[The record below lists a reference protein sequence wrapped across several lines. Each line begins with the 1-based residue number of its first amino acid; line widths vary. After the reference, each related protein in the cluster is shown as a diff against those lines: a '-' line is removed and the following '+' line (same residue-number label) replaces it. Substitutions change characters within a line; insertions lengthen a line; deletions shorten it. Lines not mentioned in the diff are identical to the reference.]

1 MQAATE
7 KIRDVPAGAECHV
20 AQFGYDEAQTQTRST
35 GRVRG
40 EALRYMRH
48 RKPRLQRGYERGQES
63 GKQCKAAKTGGFR
76 SHGTR
81 LFHACWGAAPIP
93 AEQKTSVLK
102 RWINPSAARFCKSL
116 VGGKLSAA
124 PPLFPVVHS
133 LPPAPYPTP
142 EYGRY
147 WPWPSAALSFPHEL
161 FGSRRRPLSSPPA
174 ARRTRYSA
182 P

>member
-63 GKQCKAAKTGGFR
+63 GKQCKAVPTLRKQADSVYTEP
-76 SHGTR
+76 
-81 LFHACWGAAPIP
+81 AC
-93 AEQKTSVLK
+93 
-102 RWINPSAARFCKSL
+102 FML
-116 VGGKLSAA
+116 VGA
-124 PPLFPVVHS
+124 
-133 LPPAPYPTP
+133 LPQ
-142 EYGRY
+142 
-147 WPWPSAALSFPHEL
+147 
-161 FGSRRRPLSSPPA
+161 SPQNTKCVFWNA
-174 ARRTRYSA
+174 G
-182 P
+182 

>member
-63 GKQCKAAKTGGFR
+63 GKKAASNAKRYPLCENRRIPFTLNPPVSCLLGRCPNPRRTQSLCSETMDKSIGCAILQIAY
-76 SHGTR
+76 GQ
-81 LFHACWGAAPIP
+81 AA
-93 AEQKTSVLK
+93 Q
-102 RWINPSAARFCKSL
+102 RCSASC
-116 VGGKLSAA
+116 
-124 PPLFPVVHS
+124 
-133 LPPAPYPTP
+133 
-142 EYGRY
+142 
-147 WPWPSAALSFPHEL
+147 
-161 FGSRRRPLSSPPA
+161 SRRSFASSCSLSSSRMRSILA
-174 ARRTRYSA
+174 LAVSSSFISSRAFR
-182 P
+182 

>member
-63 GKQCKAAKTGGFR
+63 GKQCKAVPTLRKQADSVHTEP
-76 SHGTR
+76 
-81 LFHACWGAAPIP
+81 AC
-93 AEQKTSVLK
+93 
-102 RWINPSAARFCKSL
+102 FML
-116 VGGKLSAA
+116 VGALPQSPQKIKAVLRFVRETFGGSMPAFIAAFTSRQKPSQVEIAEIQRILDLSRKEEWMGRLKQAA
-124 PPLFPVVHS
+124 
-133 LPPAPYPTP
+133 
-142 EYGRY
+142 
-147 WPWPSAALSFPHEL
+147 
-161 FGSRRRPLSSPPA
+161 
-174 ARRTRYSA
+174 
-182 P
+182 

>member
-63 GKQCKAAKTGGFR
+63 GKQCKAVPTLRKQTD
-76 SHGTR
+76 SVHTEP
-81 LFHACWGAAPIP
+81 AC
-93 AEQKTSVLK
+93 
-102 RWINPSAARFCKSL
+102 FML
-116 VGGKLSAA
+116 VGALPNPRRTQSLCSETMDKSIGCAILQIAYGQAAQRCSA
-124 PPLFPVVHS
+124 S
-133 LPPAPYPTP
+133 C
-142 EYGRY
+142 
-147 WPWPSAALSFPHEL
+147 
-161 FGSRRRPLSSPPA
+161 SRRSFASSCSLSSSRMRSILA
-174 ARRTRYSA
+174 LAVSSSFISSRAFR
-182 P
+182 

>member
-63 GKQCKAAKTGGFR
+63 GKQCKAVPTLRKQADSVHSEPARFMLVGVLPQSPQNTKLC
-76 SHGTR
+76 SGTMDKSIGCAI
-81 LFHACWGAAPIP
+81 LQIACWQAA
-93 AEQKTSVLK
+93 Q
-102 RWINPSAARFCKSL
+102 RCSA
-116 VGGKLSAA
+116 
-124 PPLFPVVHS
+124 
-133 LPPAPYPTP
+133 
-142 EYGRY
+142 
-147 WPWPSAALSFPHEL
+147 SF
-161 FGSRRRPLSSPPA
+161 SRRSFASSCSLSSSRIRSILA
-174 ARRTRYSA
+174 LAVSSSFISSRAFR
-182 P
+182 